1 MKPNDEQIAEIRQ
14 WADQGE
20 TLGGIQS
27 LLKEKHGIR
36 LTYLDTRFL
45 LNDLGIELDEWKPKP
60 EPEPEPEAETEPG
73 TENEPR
79 AGAASGNSTPTPA
92 KQGSPS
98 LLDESGQPADSGAG
112 VGKGVSVSVDK
123 VTRPGAMVS
132 GQVTFSDGKSMGWQ
146 FDAMGR
152 IGLVPSE
159 PGYQPPTADIPQ
171 FQAKLDAELRKI
183 GL

>member
-20 TLGGIQS
+20 TLGSIQS

-60 EPEPEPEAETEPG
+60 EPEPNADNGIDAESG
-73 TENEPR
+73 TV
-79 AGAASGNSTPTPA
+79 AANPSGNPA
-92 KQGSPS
+92 PDSAAQASPS
-98 LLDESGQPADSGAG
+98 LLDESGQPAGSAPNA
-112 VGKGVSVSVDK
+112 GKGVSVSMDK

-152 IGLVPSE
+152 IGLIPSE
-159 PGYQPPTADIPQ
+159 PGYQPPSADIPQ

-183 GL
+183 GM